1 MSAKLPLKLHA
12 SLLERL
18 VEVMPYENDVAERGE
33 FVDVP
38 GYLAQIRADLEG
50 MLNTRHHFPEDEVET
65 FPHVAGS
72 VATYGLRDLSHASS
86 RSHADREGI
95 RQEIERAIS
104 TFDHRLDN
112 VRVSLEDSLSSSS
125 RRLVFRVDAVVDL
138 KPAKGRVVFDASLDL
153 ATNEYRI
160 AESFVAKSM

>member
-1 MSAKLPLKLHA
+1 MDVA
-12 SLLERL
+12 
-18 VEVMPYENDVAERGE
+18 PYENDTLQRGE

-38 GYLAQIRADLEG
+38 GYLAQIRTDLECL
-50 MLNTRHHFPEDEVET
+50 LNTRHHFSDADAET
-65 FPHVAGS
+65 FPNVAES

-95 RQEIERAIS
+95 RQEIERTIKI
-104 TFDHRLDN
+104 FDRRLGN
-112 VRVSLEDSLSSSS
+112 VHVKLDESLASSH

-160 AESFVAKSM
+160 AESFAA